1 MKKINSAFISVFN
14 KENLK
19 PLVSIL
25 KKLNIKLYS
34 SGGTKIALEKLNC
47 KVISVEEMT
56 KYPSILG
63 GRVKTLHPKIFGGIL
78 NKRNNKSDLKDIQK
92 YNLPSF
98 DLVIVDRMMPTGD
111 GIDLIKIIKEI
122 KNTPVILLTAM
133 GESESRIQGLKY
145 GADDY
150 LSKPFEPEELYLR
163 IQKLLNLYKDDSI
176 KSKKIVFGKFI
187 FNLSSLQL
195 KKESKNIYLTEGE
208 NSLLLKLIYKRN
220 EIVLREELAESDFDE
235 SELRKVDVQ
244 VTRLR
249 QKIET
254 NPKQPHFLKTIRGK
268 GYKLICNE
276 L

>member
-1 MKKINSAFISVFN
+1 MSKNILIIDDDKRLRQLLEEYLKEKKYSIYLCDDFLSAKQVLEYFI
-14 KENLK
+14 
-19 PLVSIL
+19 
-25 KKLNIKLYS
+25 
-34 SGGTKIALEKLNC
+34 
-47 KVISVEEMT
+47 
-56 KYPSILG
+56 
-63 GRVKTLHPKIFGGIL
+63 
-78 NKRNNKSDLKDIQK
+78 
-92 YNLPSF
+92 F

-133 GESESRIQGLKY
+133 GESESRIQGLQY

-195 KKESKNIYLTEGE
+195 TKDSKNIYLTEGE
-208 NSLLLKLIYKRN
+208 NALLLKLIYKRN

-249 QKIET
+249 HKIEE
-254 NPKQPHFLKTIRGK
+254 NPKQPHFIKTIRGK